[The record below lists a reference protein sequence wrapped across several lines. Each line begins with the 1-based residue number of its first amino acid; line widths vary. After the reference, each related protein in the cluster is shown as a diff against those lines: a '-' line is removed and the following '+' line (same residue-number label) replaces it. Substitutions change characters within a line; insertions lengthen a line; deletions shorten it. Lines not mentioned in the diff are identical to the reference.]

1 MSFYIRFRDDSRLKS
16 SLYIYIIY
24 TCMSCV
30 SSAGGTFNILSSPSQ
45 LGRASDANIIVI
57 AGSELDTGTTTILNR
72 ELSKFNQRFK
82 YT

>member
-1 MSFYIRFRDDSRLKS
+1 MSFYIRFRDDSRSKS

-24 TCMSCV
+24 MSCV